1 MLSGVER
8 KAPVCRHWARH
19 GACRHG
25 DACRFVHGGTISSA
39 SVDEGRGGDG
49 AADDDRKSREIEARV
64 AILRAEL
71 RALRRSHAESCR
83 QSHVETQSPASGAD
97 DAAAGATAPVG
108 TSRRELGHRAKAIA
122 MELRQCKAA
131 LEAVKATSLAR
142 GQRIRLDAL
151 RQSGAPA
158 ADIEGAEQRL
168 ERFESA
174 LLQQA
179 ASGAPGAASAP
190 HRAQSGRLLKSR
202 CW

>member
-1 MLSGVER
+1 MRSYEDFPTPGAGAVPSSGTLRRQNEIANRTPATREAAPCTTAKMLSGVER

-108 TSRRELGHRAKAIA
+108 TS
-122 MELRQCKAA
+122 
-131 LEAVKATSLAR
+131 
-142 GQRIRLDAL
+142 
-151 RQSGAPA
+151 
-158 ADIEGAEQRL
+158 
-168 ERFESA
+168 
-174 LLQQA
+174 
-179 ASGAPGAASAP
+179 
-190 HRAQSGRLLKSR
+190 
-202 CW
+202 